1 MEENIKTRH
10 TAIRIAILG
19 IIIFIFVSLSQA
31 VGGADEGFVLEDA
44 AGGHHRED
52 DIHQRQ
58 RSPDRQVPVGT
69 REDLAIDRFVTLHH
83 ESGIKSYQ
91 SVVTQAQDDINNAQ
105 TRLQQ
110 TTTEK
115 ENDQK
120 SQKRNRQRHDR
131 QRPLAESQ
139 KTDILGA
146 IWHQKLN
153 RREKAQQSAKDNYQ
167 QKVEGLNTLKH
178 CF

>member
-1 MEENIKTRH
+1 MEENINTRH

-58 RSPDRQVPVGT
+58 RCPDRQVPVGSRKKLT
-69 REDLAIDRFVTLHH
+69 IDRFVALHH

-91 SVVTQAQDDINNAQ
+91 SVVPQAQDDINNAQ
-105 TRLQQ
+105 TCLQQ

-120 SQKRNRQRHDR
+120 SQKRNRHRHDR

-139 KTDILGA
+139 ETDILGA

-153 RREKAQQSAKDNYQ
+153 RREEAQQSAKDNYQ
-167 QKVEGLNTLKH
+167 
-178 CF
+178 